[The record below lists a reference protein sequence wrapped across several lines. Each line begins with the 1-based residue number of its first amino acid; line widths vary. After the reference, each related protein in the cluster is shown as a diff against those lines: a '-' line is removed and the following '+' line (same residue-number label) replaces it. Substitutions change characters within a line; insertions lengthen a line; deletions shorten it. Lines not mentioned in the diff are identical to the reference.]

1 MKYLY
6 LTFISGSLIFL
17 LTGCALG
24 ELGAMSA
31 RERIDY
37 LKSIKPY
44 GAHWIKEGMSRESRR
59 SDLNSCGSLNGEEVE
74 FSQDQINNEKIP
86 SEPNG
91 VNAYLR
97 LRDKVGLCMQKK
109 GYQSVGDLK
118 FLGGCDDR
126 CLYP

>member
-1 MKYLY
+1 MSKEQAHK
-6 LTFISGSLIFL
+6 L
-17 LTGCALG
+17 LHP
-24 ELGAMSA
+24 
-31 RERIDY
+31 
-37 LKSIKPY
+37 KPY

-74 FSQDQINNEKIP
+74 FSQDQMNNEKIP